1 MTDAPLGEVDG
12 EIVPQGAVAQDT
24 DQLTPRLAGS
34 LSPADTVVVVPAS
47 TVLSLSKYVN
57 ATAAATV
64 TVAEAET
71 EESLTD
77 VAVMFT
83 ARSVAGRVAGAVYVA
98 AAPLAVVAG
107 DTDPHGAAAQE
118 TLHCTPRLAVSLLT
132 VAVTC
137 AVPPGWIVG

>member
-1 MTDAPLGEVDG
+1 VTDAPLAEVDG
-12 EIVPQGAVAQDT
+12 EIVPQGAVAQET
-24 DQLTPRLAGS
+24 DQLMPRLAGS

-47 TVLSLSKYVN
+47 TVLLPSKYEN
-57 ATAAATV
+57 ATVAGTV
-64 TVAEAET
+64 IVVEAET

-83 ARSVAGRVAGAVYVA
+83 ARSATGLVGGDVYVA
-98 AAPLAVVAG
+98 AAPLTVVAG
-107 DTDPHGAAAQE
+107 DTEPHGAAAQE
-118 TLHCTPRLAVSLLT
+118 TLHCTPRLEVSLLT